1 MSKNARLDLGL
12 AVLTW
17 VGVPVVTVLAG
28 GDLTY
33 EGVFPLTVVLGL
45 LLLVRRR
52 WPLTVLLISVFC
64 VLALRTA
71 YLTEVGWV
79 WPASAAYFTLAA
91 GERRNGLRWA
101 FGVGVFELLFA
112 ANWEWVVNQVPAEQ
126 TLARVGGEALWL
138 ALVLTAGTAYR
149 NWTRWQGEL
158 AAGLRREQHERELD
172 ARSRAAEERL
182 RIARELHDVVAHTLT
197 VVGVQLRVV
206 DEALDDSPVEARD
219 ALRTAQEV
227 RARAVTDLHA
237 LIGVLRER
245 ADGGDPVDVAQP
257 QVDLAGVDELVSRTR
272 SGGLAVE
279 LEATGDPS
287 LVPAPVALAVYRV
300 VQEALTNAV
309 KHSGAGR
316 VSVRLGYAADLV
328 TVEVIDDGA
337 GGDGVAAPGHGV
349 SGMRERVAALGG
361 SLSAGPAGDT
371 GGYAVR
377 ASIPVPSFRS

>member
-182 RIARELHDVVAHTLT
+182 RIAQELHDVLGHHLSLINVRAG
-197 VVGVQLRVV
+197 VGRHRWTPARAGPGRAV
-206 DEALDDSPVEARD
+206 DTIKEASAEALR
-219 ALRTAQEV
+219 EV
-227 RARAVTDLHA
+227 QAVLNVLIRA
-237 LIGVLRER
+237 
-245 ADGGDPVDVAQP
+245 ADGGTRWTPPAP
-257 QVDLAGVDELVSRTR
+257 PRRLDELTVRCRTGR
-272 SGGLAVE
+272 PHHHQS
-279 LEATGDPS
+279 AT
-287 LVPAPVALAVYRV
+287 R
-300 VQEALTNAV
+300 
-309 KHSGAGR
+309 GR
-316 VSVRLGYAADLV
+316 CHA
-328 TVEVIDDGA
+328 E
-337 GGDGVAAPGHGV
+337 
-349 SGMRERVAALGG
+349 
-361 SLSAGPAGDT
+361 
-371 GGYAVR
+371 
-377 ASIPVPSFRS
+377 